1 MSTVSIRPSK
11 AKELYSRKAFAM
23 IFGISVSDIYGCARL
38 AYRLYEEFKQAPG
51 ICQELARD
59 LLLFHQVLIKT
70 RSAIDS
76 ETSHLSDY
84 DRAAL
89 RLCLDSCKE
98 LLYVQIV
105 GSQTV
110 PGYMLDVRS
119 DLDVPLLDNFENK
132 YYGALSRRDGLF
144 PSWRQRFEKRKL
156 ALRVPKLQRAISA
169 HIEKL
174 NVLLILYVFMI
185 DGFCFFAA
193 DLPTS

>member
-1 MSTVSIRPSK
+1 
-11 AKELYSRKAFAM
+11 M

-38 AYRLYEEFKQAPG
+38 AYRLYDEFKKAPG
-51 ICQELARD
+51 ACQEFAQD

-70 RSAIDS
+70 RWAIDS
-76 ETSHLSDY
+76 EKSDLSDS

-89 RLCLDSCKE
+89 RLCLESCKE
-98 LLYVQIV
+98 LLCVQILGV
-105 GSQTV
+105 QKV
-110 PGYMLDVRS
+110 PESLEMVEFELD
-119 DLDVPLLDNFENK
+119 DPLPDNFDSK
-132 YYGALSRRDGLF
+132 YFGALSRRDGL
-144 PSWRQRFEKRKL
+144 SHTWRQRFEKRKL

-193 DLPTS
+193 DLL